1 MGSHLETKLK
11 AVIES
16 ITDGV
21 YMSDANG
28 TCIACNYAFKRLTG
42 INIDLVGKHVS
53 YLLDH
58 NLISEA
64 VTVETIA
71 TRRHVSK
78 VIKYPSGCEA
88 LVTGNPVFDTNG
100 RLISVVAIVKDLT
113 ELNAL
118 KDELKKSKGLAQ
130 QYMKTLKSFN
140 APLNISSDGFII
152 RDAKMQRVLDLIQR
166 VSDSDVTVMIYGE
179 SGVGKGMIADLI
191 HTQSHRSSQ
200 PFIKVD
206 CGAIPAALLESE
218 LFGYERGAF
227 TGARQEGKLGLF
239 ELANHGTLFLDEIGE
254 MPVSL
259 QVKLLNVLQDRRI
272 LHVGGTKPFPIDVRI
287 LCATNR
293 NLEQMVAEGSFR
305 SDLYYRLNVVPL
317 TILPLRERKEDI
329 LVLTVSFLDK
339 ACKKYNRR
347 TKIAPEVMDC
357 FLEYAWPGN
366 VRELENT
373 IERLVVLDQDG
384 TITLDDLPEKM
395 RSQLQNSAPRAAAPD
410 RQIIPL
416 KTAVAETERQLLEL
430 ALQQRAPLAAVAEGL
445 GIDLS
450 TLLRKSKKYGIK
462 RADLLAK
469 MQ

>member
-21 YMSDANG
+21 YMTDANG

-88 LVTGNPVFDTNG
+88 LVTGNPVFDKNG
-100 RLISVVAIVKDLT
+100 RLISVVSIVKDLT

-118 KDELKKSKGLAQ
+118 KDELNKSKGLAQ
-130 QYMKTLKSFN
+130 QYMETLKSFN
-140 APLNISSDGFII
+140 APLNISSGGFII
-152 RDAKMQRVLDLIQR
+152 RDAKMQRVLDVIQR

-191 HTQSHRSSQ
+191 HTQSHRASQ
-200 PFIKVD
+200 PFVKVD

-239 ELANHGTLFLDEIGE
+239 ELADHGTLFLDEIGE
-254 MPVSL
+254 LPISL
-259 QVKLLNVLQDRRI
+259 QVKLLTVLQDRRI
-272 LHVGGTKPFPIDVRI
+272 LRVGGTKPIPIDVRI

-293 NLEQMVAEGSFR
+293 NLEQMVTEGSFR

-317 TILPLRERKEDI
+317 NILPLRERKEDI

-339 ACKKYNRR
+339 ACQKYHRT
-347 TKIAPEVMDC
+347 TKIVPEVMDC

-373 IERLVVLDQDG
+373 VERLVVLDQDG
-384 TITLDDLPEKM
+384 LITLEDLPEKV
-395 RSQLQNSAPRAAAPD
+395 RFHLEHS
-410 RQIIPL
+410 IPQASSPARRVVSL
-416 KTAVAETERQLLEL
+416 KTAVAATERQLIEL
-430 ALQQRAPLAAVAEGL
+430 ALQQHPTLAAVADAL

-450 TLLRKSKKYGIK
+450 TLLRKSKRYGIR
-462 RADLLAK
+462 RAEVLAK
-469 MQ
+469 LQ